1 VKPEPGNKSRQA
13 APNAAGRGNGR
24 IAASLAGVVVV
35 MVGLSYAS
43 VPLYN
48 LFCRVTGY
56 GGTTQRAEAPSERV
70 IDREIVVRFDANVSG
85 LPWSFR
91 PKVPELRLKVG
102 EMGQIAYLA
111 QNRASR
117 ANAGTAA
124 FNVTPAAAGAYF
136 NKIECFCFT
145 SQPLQPGEQVEMPV
159 QFFIDPAMDEDKDLD
174 AVRTITLSYTFFP
187 DVEAGQPVALS
198 GQDEPGKKL

>member
-1 VKPEPGNKSRQA
+1 MNHNRDSEKDHRAKSGNR
-13 APNAAGRGNGR
+13 R
-24 IAASLAGVVVV
+24 IAVTLAGLVVV

-56 GGTTQRAEAPSERV
+56 GGTTQRAEAASERTV
-70 IDREIVVRFDANVSG
+70 DREVVIRFDANVSG
-85 LPWSFR
+85 LAWSFR
-91 PKVPELRLKVG
+91 PEVPEIRLKVG

-111 QNRASR
+111 ENRAEN
-117 ANAGTAA
+117 ANAGTAT

-145 SQPLQPGEQVEMPV
+145 SQPLQPGEQARMPV
-159 QFFIDPAMDEDKDLD
+159 QFFVDPAMDDDKDLD
-174 AVRTITLSYTFFP
+174 SVRTITLSYTFFP
-187 DVEAGQPVALS
+187 DAEAGQPVALS
-198 GQDEPGKKL
+198 GQDETGKKL

>member
-1 VKPEPGNKSRQA
+1 MKPETGNRTDGGA
-13 APNAAGRGNGR
+13 NTGNRR
-24 IAASLAGVVVV
+24 IALSLAGLVVV

-56 GGTTQRAEAPSERV
+56 GGTTQRAEAASETV
-70 IDREIVVRFDANVSG
+70 IDREIIVRFDANVSG

-91 PKVPELRLKVG
+91 PEIPELRLKVG

-111 QNRASR
+111 QNKSGS
-117 ANAGTAA
+117 ANAGTAT
-124 FNVTPAAAGAYF
+124 FNVTPASAGAYF

-145 SQPLQPGEQVEMPV
+145 SQALQPEEQVNMPV
-159 QFFIDPAMDEDKDLD
+159 QFFVDPAMDDDKNLD

-187 DVEAGQPVALS
+187 DAEAGQPVALS
-198 GQDEPGKKL
+198 GQDAAGKKL